1 MRIDLKKL
9 SLEKTKVDR
18 DSFLR
23 TALSPY
29 LPSDQVERAIYS
41 DCVAEC
47 VGMEIITKAGNDCMK
62 KRCLYAGGMSMGIS
76 LYGISSTLLL
86 LPVDFAQF
94 AYHSAKLSQELY
106 YLYGHRD
113 SFRYT
118 KNEDLEVLLVMLIG
132 ADCAITLTTASSS
145 VLTQM
150 LYQKV
155 CHKLS
160 WKALET
166 LPLIGGALH
175 GSLSAYALYSLAEEY
190 RDKLLEMY
198 ASHNHSESQKTH
210 KEIGTIID
218 VEYHEA
224 EEKLRSF
231 CNLEKLRDLYVY
243 LENGY
248 INEAEFEQLKLNL

>member
-1 MRIDLKKL
+1 
-9 SLEKTKVDR
+9 
-18 DSFLR
+18 
-23 TALSPY
+23 
-29 LPSDQVERAIYS
+29 
-41 DCVAEC
+41 
-47 VGMEIITKAGNDCMK
+47 
-62 KRCLYAGGMSMGIS
+62 MGIS

-198 ASHNHSESQKTH
+198 ASHNHSESPKTH

>member
-9 SLEKTKVDR
+9 SLEKTKVER
-18 DSFLR
+18 EPFLR
-23 TALSPY
+23 NALAPY

-41 DCVAEC
+41 DSLGEC
-47 VGMEIITKAGNDCMK
+47 VGMEILTKVGNECMK
-62 KRCLYAGGMSMGIS
+62 KRCLYAGGMSMGTS

-94 AYHSAKLSQELY
+94 AYHASKLSQELY
-106 YLYGHRD
+106 YLYGRRD
-113 SFRYT
+113 SFRCN
-118 KNEDLEVLLVMLIG
+118 KSEDLEVLLVMLIG

-145 VLTQM
+145 VIAQK
-150 LYQKV
+150 LYQIV
-155 CHKLS
+155 CRKLS
-160 WKALET
+160 WKTLGA
-166 LPLIGGALH
+166 LPLIGSAVH
-175 GSLSAYALYSLAEEY
+175 GSLSAYALSSLAEEY
-190 RDKLLEMY
+190 RDKLLEMNE
-198 ASHNHSESQKTH
+198 AHKEADSNEVL

-248 INEAEFEQLKLNL
+248 INEQEFEQLKLNL

>member
-1 MRIDLKKL
+1 MDLKKL

-29 LPSDQVERAIYS
+29 LPSEKVEQAIYS
-41 DCVAEC
+41 DFLADCVD
-47 VGMEIITKAGNDCMK
+47 MDILMKAGNDCMR
-62 KRCLYAGGMSMGIS
+62 KRCMYAGGMAMGTA

-94 AYHSAKLSQELY
+94 AYHAAKLSQELY

-113 SFRYT
+113 SFRGT
-118 KNEDLEVLLVMLIG
+118 KKEDLEVLLVMLIG
-132 ADCAITLTTASSS
+132 ADCAITLTTASCS
-145 VLTQM
+145 VFTQK

-160 WKALET
+160 LKTLST
-166 LPLIGGALH
+166 LPIIGSAVH

-190 RDKLLEMY
+190 RDKLLEMGEPHK
-198 ASHNHSESQKTH
+198 ANSPQETA

-248 INEAEFEQLKLNL
+248 INEQEFEQLKLNL